1 MKPSI
6 GRTVLF
12 HPTPGPTQAAI
23 IAHVHSDTLV
33 NLTVFDSNG
42 VPSGRT
48 SVPFVGID
56 QPKPEFSNFAS
67 WMPYQAEQAKKQS
80 DPVLFPVERS
90 TAEALTRI
98 IERIDVEIAERS

>member
-6 GRTVLF
+6 GRIVLY
-12 HPTPGPTQAAI
+12 HPTSEVTQAAI
-23 IAHVHSDTLV
+23 VACVHSDTML

-42 VPSGRT
+42 VPSGKT
-48 SVPFVGID
+48 SVPLIGEG
-56 QPKPEFSNFAS
+56 QSRPEFSPFCE
-67 WMPYQAEQAKKQS
+67 WMPYQLGQAKKVS

-98 IERIDVEIAERS
+98 IERIDAEIGTRP